1 MTYNNRL
8 KRPVLDRDFGLVKVF
23 VFKNES
29 YADLVK
35 RCAYYTFP
43 DAASDEE
50 SEFYLADASGHRI
63 GGDSLVVV
71 GRNGNET
78 VPWSLPQ
85 YFNIRGTKYPSKVK
99 FTIVHKMPPG
109 NDEGIQ

>member
-1 MTYNNRL
+1 MAYNNRL
-8 KRPVLDRDFGLVKVF
+8 KRPVLDRDFGLVEVF

-29 YADLVK
+29 FADLVK

-50 SEFYLADASGHRI
+50 SEFYLADSSDHRF
-63 GGDSLVVV
+63 GGDSLVAEE
-71 GRNGNET
+71 GMAMRLCHGICPST
-78 VPWSLPQ
+78 S
-85 YFNIRGTKYPSKVK
+85 NIREIK

-109 NDEGIQ
+109 KDEGIQ